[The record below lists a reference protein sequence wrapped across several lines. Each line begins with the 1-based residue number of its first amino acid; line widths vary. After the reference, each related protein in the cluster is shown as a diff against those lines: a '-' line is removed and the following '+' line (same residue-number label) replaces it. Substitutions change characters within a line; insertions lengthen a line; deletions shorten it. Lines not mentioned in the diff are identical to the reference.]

1 MLNES
6 LSKEIGRFWE
16 NESYG
21 TRSKLDSNLLSP
33 TEQQV
38 LQILENKKILKNG
51 HFETPLL

>member
-1 MLNES
+1 MSHYL
-6 LSKEIGRFWE
+6 KR
-16 NESYG
+16 
-21 TRSKLDSNLLSP
+21 LDVFGKMNHMEPFQSWILSP